1 MIKELIL
8 VDFVKHKNKVFNFTK
23 GLNTITGLN
32 ETGKSLILEA
42 FVFCLFGSQ
51 ALRRDAK
58 TYPNTLEA
66 AATFII
72 RGEEYTVK
80 RKLNNAWLYTVDNT
94 LLAKSTTVVN
104 QQINKLLGY
113 GFDVFKVANM
123 SSQDEI
129 KYLSTLKPT
138 ERKKM
143 IDKTL
148 GLDST
153 KKVIENHKKELTSLN
168 SSLKVIESFKPV
180 KPEVDADTSEE
191 TLQKL
196 KSVVVSNS
204 RVLVSIT
211 QEKSIISEKLKQVNN
226 LKNKIDTFVIP
237 NVAVAVPDGITYEL
251 LEKLSQEQFDLNSLA
266 NKARSVYSD
275 SCTALLTAESET
287 KKLSTEIEKLK
298 NVVGDYT
305 EKKLQADLD
314 HYSLAQTTKKLISQ
328 GGLTC
333 KSCGVYNH
341 LAEDHLKDIPEWV
354 DVEFKKPTVSLRDL
368 EKLNSLQKS
377 LKHTQGLLEGS
388 ILENFNSAK
397 DKKELAEKNLT
408 DFETTN
414 ADILSKLDSYKS
426 ALKLIPER
434 ERAINQLELLKSQFA
449 EMEKPDSTLIQQLDE
464 KEIGVNKETT
474 AVKELISQIED
485 YHRYLVDVDKYEKRV
500 AETKSLIEKENKI
513 LETLNILLVSIRDEM
528 LPKINVVATNWIK
541 KLSEGSHYSVILDEN
556 MEILMDGIEVD
567 AYSGSGKAIA
577 HIALRLALA
586 QVLTRGVFPVFLAD
600 EVDASMDEDRSPATL
615 SAFKEMLNICTDQI
629 IMISHRNLNLALD
642 SDNAIEL

>member
-8 VDFVKHKNKVFNFTK
+8 VDFVKHKNKVFKFTQ

-153 KKVIENHKKELTSLN
+153 KKVIENHKNEIRSLN
-168 SSLKVIESFKPV
+168 QLVKSIESFKPNSV
-180 KPEVDADTSEE
+180 LEVTGDLD
-191 TLQKL
+191 KL
-196 KSVVVSNS
+196 KSDLSLNDQKIQELRSEKTVVV
-204 RVLVSIT
+204 
-211 QEKSIISEKLKQVNN
+211 EKLKQVAL

-237 NVAVAVPDGITYEL
+237 EISINIPENVTYEL
-251 LEKLSQEQFDLNSLA
+251 LTNLSNKRFDLQTEITKTTN
-266 NKARSVYSD
+266 VYSEACKD
-275 SCTALLTAESET
+275 LLQ
-287 KKLSTEIEKLK
+287 TENEIKVLTQDIEKF
-298 NVVGDYT
+298 NQQIGDYT
-305 EKKLQADLD
+305 KEKLINDID
-314 HYSLAQTTKKLISQ
+314 HFNLAQTKKKLISQ

-354 DVEFKKPTVSLRDL
+354 DVDFKKPTLNISIFDSL
-368 EKLNSLQKS
+368 EKAEQTLAHSK
-377 LKHTQGLLEGS
+377 GLLEGAYLQGFNAAKEKKEKADS
-388 ILENFNSAK
+388 DFAQFENENF
-397 DKKELAEKNLT
+397 E
-408 DFETTN
+408 
-414 ADILSKLDSYKS
+414 ILSNLEEYKK

-434 ERAINQLELLKSQFA
+434 EKAINQLEMLKTQF
-449 EMEKPDSTLIQQLDE
+449 EEIEKPSVDLPLELDSKL
-464 KEIGVNKETT
+464 
-474 AVKELISQIED
+474 AELGNISGDLMLQINQIEE
-485 YHRYLVDVDKYEKRV
+485 YQKYLIEVKKYEDRINDAK
-500 AETKSLIEKENKI
+500 TKIGTENKI
-513 LETLNILLVSIRDEM
+513 LETLEILLVSIRDEM
-528 LPKINVVATNWIK
+528 LPKINVVATNWIR
-541 KLSEGSHYSVILDEN
+541 KLSEDSHYSVVLDEN
-556 MEILMDGIEVD
+556 MEILMDGVDID

-600 EVDASMDEDRSPATL
+600 EVDASMDVQRSPATL

>member
-58 TYPNTLEA
+58 TYPTTLEA

-204 RVLVSIT
+204 RVLVNIT
-211 QEKSIISEKLKQVNN
+211 QEKSIISEKLKQLNN

-251 LEKLSQEQFDLNSLA
+251 LEKLSQEQFDLNSIT

-275 SCTALLTAESET
+275 SCTALL
-287 KKLSTEIEKLK
+287 
-298 NVVGDYT
+298 
-305 EKKLQADLD
+305 
-314 HYSLAQTTKKLISQ
+314 
-328 GGLTC
+328 
-333 KSCGVYNH
+333 
-341 LAEDHLKDIPEWV
+341 
-354 DVEFKKPTVSLRDL
+354 
-368 EKLNSLQKS
+368 
-377 LKHTQGLLEGS
+377 
-388 ILENFNSAK
+388 
-397 DKKELAEKNLT
+397 
-408 DFETTN
+408 
-414 ADILSKLDSYKS
+414 
-426 ALKLIPER
+426 
-434 ERAINQLELLKSQFA
+434 
-449 EMEKPDSTLIQQLDE
+449 
-464 KEIGVNKETT
+464 
-474 AVKELISQIED
+474 
-485 YHRYLVDVDKYEKRV
+485 
-500 AETKSLIEKENKI
+500 
-513 LETLNILLVSIRDEM
+513 
-528 LPKINVVATNWIK
+528 
-541 KLSEGSHYSVILDEN
+541 YSV
-556 MEILMDGIEVD
+556 
-567 AYSGSGKAIA
+567 S
-577 HIALRLALA
+577 
-586 QVLTRGVFPVFLAD
+586 
-600 EVDASMDEDRSPATL
+600 
-615 SAFKEMLNICTDQI
+615 
-629 IMISHRNLNLALD
+629 
-642 SDNAIEL
+642 